1 MKTPSSSYPVLDNRP
16 IDQWKV
22 TELKEELKRRKL
34 ITRGLKEE
42 LVKRL
47 DEALRNE
54 NESAKENVDNG
65 FDSTTQPVVE
75 TEDGSTVFIVS
86 ETTVTVTDENN
97 EIYHGMD
104 QDHGDDTAVLSGEG
118 EASTGGSSEW

>member
-42 LVKRL
+42 LVRRL

-65 FDSTTQPVVE
+65 FDGTPQPVVE

-86 ETTVTVTDENN
+86 E
-97 EIYHGMD
+97 
-104 QDHGDDTAVLSGEG
+104 DHHYRDG
-118 EASTGGSSEW
+118 